1 MNNPFD
7 SLKPVSTVDQTSDLV
22 VRKLSDE
29 ELKHKRDT
37 MYAKFTPMIND
48 ILDQLIAAYRPGVWK
63 KGSDCDHDYCC
74 HCRWFAGP
82 EETGRAHYG
91 DHSIRRRIE
100 IELEVDHQCEPTGFQ
115 VLYLDNHAKCVHV
128 GLSQDELA
136 RGIHEVFTID

>member
-63 KGSDCDHDYCC
+63 KGSDCDHDFCC

-115 VLYLDNHAKCVHV
+115 VLYLDNHGKCVHV

>member
-63 KGSDCDHDYCC
+63 KGSDCDHDFCC

-128 GLSQDELA
+128 GLSQDDLA